1 MNCIFDGIQ
10 VASDVAKVG
19 EEVKDV
25 VNKCKS
31 GSETA
36 EKHSNSTVS
45 SKMYNCPAPWVTTP
59 CIKSSWMSWK
69 DDRAAFQ
76 RVCNDGKGR
85 LVDFPDDSKAIDCGK
100 PCFACSFIGVCCD
113 PKGPPNVVV

>member
-1 MNCIFDGIQ
+1 MSKE
-10 VASDVAKVG
+10 VAAG
-19 EEVKDV
+19 EAANATNP
-25 VNKCKS
+25 VN
-31 GSETA
+31 
-36 EKHSNSTVS
+36 

-59 CIKSSWMSWK
+59 CIKSSWAGWK

-100 PCFACSFIGVCCD
+100 PCFACSFIAVCCD
-113 PKGPPNVVV
+113 PKGPPNLASGIVPMQAAIANVPVPSADPAIANVP